1 MQDKTTSL
9 GTDPLS
15 IRISGS
21 GEYVKSQVEHLVDY
35 FDFIEADHKEE
46 MRQDAEFD
54 KEHYNLETI
63 I

>member
-21 GEYVKSQVEHLVDY
+21 GEYVKSQVEHLADY
-35 FDFIEADHKEE
+35 FDYIEADRKEE
-46 MRQDAEFD
+46 IRQDVEFD
-54 KEHYNLETI
+54 GNHYQLDTI